1 MRISTKSRSCRV
13 ALAAT
18 TALTLSGQFAAA
30 ATAAGTAGAADTPTA
45 TVHVSAATGLT
56 EGRQITVDGSGF
68 RAGLTS
74 VAVGLC
80 KKGYTGN
87 KDCDLGGGARLVT
100 IGPDG
105 VLPQVTLT
113 VHARFAG
120 GDCRSTP
127 CVVGVA
133 PLPSGTPP
141 ALIAANSVQVAV
153 GFEGGTVPGEASGT
167 GRAEPAAPS
176 AAAPSGGRGNDWS
189 GPSTPVWSLSL
200 GVAVACLML
209 GVLSL
214 VRGHRRAA
222 PGRSPLSPSGG
233 NS

>member
-1 MRISTKSRSCRV
+1 ML
-13 ALAAT
+13 ALA
-18 TALTLSGQFAAA
+18 GAAA
-30 ATAAGTAGAADTPTA
+30 APTAAPAADGA
-45 TVHVSAATGLT
+45 TVRVSAATGLT
-56 EGRQITVDGSGF
+56 EGGRITVDGTGF

-80 KKGYTGN
+80 KQGYTGN

-120 GDCRSTP
+120 IDCRTTP

-153 GFEGGTVPGEASGT
+153 GFEGGTVPGEASGS
-167 GRAEPAAPS
+167 GRATPAG
-176 AAAPSGGRGNDWS
+176 AAAPAGARGDDWS
-189 GPSTPVWSLSL
+189 GPSTPMWALSL
-200 GVAVACLML
+200 GVAGVGLLL
-209 GVLSL
+209 GAHCL
-214 VRGHRRAA
+214 VRGRREPA
-222 PGRSPLSPSGG
+222 PGAHPLSPANSPSGG
-233 NS
+233 NP

>member
-1 MRISTKSRSCRV
+1 MRTSLAHRTGRT

-18 TALTLSGQFAAA
+18 AVLAL
-30 ATAAGTAGAADTPTA
+30 AGAAGPAADAA
-45 TVHVSAATGLT
+45 TVRVSAATGLT
-56 EGRQITVDGSGF
+56 EGRRITVEGTGF

-87 KDCDLGGGARLVT
+87 RDCDLAGGARLVT

-105 VLPQVTLT
+105 VLPRVTLT

-120 GDCRSTP
+120 IDCRTTP
-127 CVVGVA
+127 CVIGVA

-153 GFEGGTVPGEASGT
+153 GFEGGTVPGEASGS
-167 GRAEPAAPS
+167 GRAAPAGA
-176 AAAPSGGRGNDWS
+176 AAAPATARAGDWS
-189 GPSTPVWSLSL
+189 GPSTPMWALSL
-200 GVAVACLML
+200 GVAGACLLL
-209 GVLSL
+209 GVHSL
-214 VRGHRRAA
+214 VRGRRGAA
-222 PGRSPLSPSGG
+222 PAGPPLSPAGSGG
-233 NS
+233 THDIAS